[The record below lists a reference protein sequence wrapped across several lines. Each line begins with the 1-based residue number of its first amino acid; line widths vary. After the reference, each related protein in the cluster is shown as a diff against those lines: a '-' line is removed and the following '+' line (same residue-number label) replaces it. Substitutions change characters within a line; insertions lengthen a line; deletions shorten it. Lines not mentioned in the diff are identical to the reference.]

1 MHDAILRRMHEL
13 VRRSRYVMT
22 ARGRQEMQAD
32 DLGIFDVEH
41 CILTGRI
48 IERQRDRRR
57 REWKYLVRGETLAGG
72 FAVTVAKIGAND
84 MLVIITVYVDRANEV
99 QDEV

>member
-1 MHDAILRRMHEL
+1 MHDAILRRIREL

-22 ARGRQEMQAD
+22 AHGRQEMQAD
-32 DLGIFDVEH
+32 DLGVFDVEH

-48 IERQRDRRR
+48 IERQRDRRW

-72 FAVTVAKIGAND
+72 FAITVAKLGAND
-84 MLVIITVYVDRANEV
+84 MLVIITVYADRPNEV
-99 QDEV
+99 QNEV

>member
-1 MHDAILRRMHEL
+1 MYDAILRRMREL

-22 ARGRQEMQAD
+22 AHGRQEMQAD
-32 DLGIFDVEH
+32 DLNVFDVEH

-48 IERQRDRRR
+48 IERQRDRRS

-72 FAVTVAKIGAND
+72 FAITVAKLGAND
-84 MLVIITVYVDRANEV
+84 MLVIITVYAERENEV
-99 QDEV
+99 RDEV